1 MQTTDFEPHTAT
13 MLADLP
19 TAPWFRRLLVAGLI
33 LGILLLTFTVLRPFI
48 VPLIWGGVLAYV
60 SWPLHQRFLRR
71 RWGRPG
77 IAALL
82 TTLLVTIAIIVP
94 LVWLVFLLQTEAKS
108 AYAEV
113 QAFLASNPSMP
124 PALRDLPWIGAW
136 AQEMLERL
144 SADPTAIR
152 AQFLLLMEESSV
164 EVTRL
169 IGGVGRNAAKL
180 FFAVLSMYF
189 LLRDGPR
196 VLHEARAILEGIL
209 GPHVHGYLDA
219 IGSTTQAV
227 VYALILGAIAQGVVA
242 GVGYWIFGVK
252 APALMGAVTVLI
264 ALIPFGA
271 PVVWGSLSIW
281 MMVTGNVWSG
291 VGLLLWGV
299 LLVSWMDNIVRP
311 LVISNATRMPFL
323 LVVFGVLGGVLAFGL
338 VGLFIGPVLL
348 AVSLAIWREWLE
360 EHRPKDTPADVKA
373 AGPAPT
379 TAPARSAAAR
389 EAVIDS
395 SSLTS
400 DMPMSERQ
408 R

>member
-1 MQTTDFEPHTAT
+1 

-33 LGILLLTFTVLRPFI
+33 FGILLLTFMVLQPFV

-60 SWPLHQRFLRR
+60 SWPLHQRLLRLTG
-71 RWGRPG
+71 GRPG
-77 IAALL
+77 VGALL
-82 TTLLVTIAIIVP
+82 TTVLVTIAIVVP
-94 LVWLVFLLQTEAKS
+94 IIWLVLMLQVEAVG

-113 QAFLASNPSMP
+113 QKFLASKPMLP
-124 PALRDLPWIGAW
+124 QPLRELPGLSAW
-136 AQEMLERL
+136 AQQMLERL
-144 SADPTAIR
+144 SADPTAMR

-164 EVTRL
+164 EITRL

-180 FFAVLSMYF
+180 FFAVLSMFF

-196 VLHEARAILEGIL
+196 VLRETRAILEGIL
-209 GPHVHGYLDA
+209 GPRVHDYLDA

-227 VYALILGAIAQGVVA
+227 VYALILSAIAQGAVA
-242 GVGYWIFGVK
+242 GLGYWIFGVQ
-252 APALMGAVTVLI
+252 APVLLGALTVMI

-271 PVVWGSLSIW
+271 PLVWGSLSVW
-281 MMVTGNVWSG
+281 MMVTGQVWAG
-291 VGLLLWGV
+291 VGLALWGL

-338 VGLFIGPVLL
+338 VGLFVGPVLL

-360 EHRPKDTPADVKA
+360 EHRP
-373 AGPAPT
+373 
-379 TAPARSAAAR
+379 R
-389 EAVIDS
+389 EK
-395 SSLTS
+395 
-400 DMPMSERQ
+400 
-408 R
+408 

>member
-1 MQTTDFEPHTAT
+1 

-33 LGILLLTFTVLRPFI
+33 LGIVLLTFTVLQPFI
-48 VPLIWGGVLAYV
+48 VPLIWGGILAYV
-60 SWPLHQRFLRR
+60 SWPLNQRFLRLAR
-71 RWGRPG
+71 GRPG
-77 IAALL
+77 VAALI
-82 TTLLVTIAIIVP
+82 TTTLVTIAIVVP
-94 LVWLVFLLQTEAKS
+94 IVWLVLMVQVEAVA

-113 QAFLASNPSMP
+113 QSFLASNPKLPES
-124 PALRDLPWIGAW
+124 LRELPGVGAW
-136 AQEMLERL
+136 AQQTLERL
-144 SADPTAIR
+144 AEDPTAIR
-152 AQFLLLMEESSV
+152 AQFILLLEESSV

-180 FFAVLSMYF
+180 FFAVLSMFF

-196 VLHEARAILEGIL
+196 LMREARAILEGIL
-209 GPHVHGYLDA
+209 GPRVHDYLEA
-219 IGSTTQAV
+219 IGATTQAV
-227 VYALILGAIAQGVVA
+227 VYALILSALAQGVVA
-242 GVGYWIFGVK
+242 GLGYWIFGVH
-252 APALMGAVTVLI
+252 APVLMGAITVLI

-281 MMVTGNVWSG
+281 MMVTGNVWGG
-291 VGLLLWGV
+291 VGLALWGM

-360 EHRPKDTPADVKA
+360 EHRPKEEDVLA
-373 AGPAPT
+373 LGSDPAPPRPHMAGVA
-379 TAPARSAAAR
+379 TAGAPRVLDRA
-389 EAVIDS
+389 E
-395 SSLTS
+395 
-400 DMPMSERQ
+400 
-408 R
+408 

>member
-1 MQTTDFEPHTAT
+1 MQTTGFELNAST

-60 SWPLHQRFLRR
+60 SWPLHQRFLRLGR
-71 RWGRPG
+71 GRPG
-77 IAALL
+77 IAALF

-94 LVWLVFLLQTEAKS
+94 LVWLVLLLQTEARS

-113 QAFLASNPSMP
+113 QAFLASKPSLP
-124 PALRDLPWIGAW
+124 PALRDLPGIGTW
-136 AQEMLERL
+136 AQQMLEQL
-144 SADPTAIR
+144 SADPTAMR
-152 AQFLLLMEESSV
+152 AQFMLLMEESSV

-196 VLHEARAILEGIL
+196 VLREARAILEGIL
-209 GPHVHGYLDA
+209 GPRVHDYLDA
-219 IGSTTQAV
+219 IGATTQAV
-227 VYALILGAIAQGVVA
+227 VYALILGAIAQGAVA
-242 GVGYWIFGVK
+242 GLGYWIFGVK

-291 VGLLLWGV
+291 IGLLLWGV

-360 EHRPKDTPADVKA
+360 EHRPKDMPADVKA
-373 AGPAPT
+373 SSQDPT
-379 TAPARSAAAR
+379 YGVRSQSR
-389 EAVIDS
+389 GG
-395 SSLTS
+395 
-400 DMPMSERQ
+400 
-408 R
+408 